1 MLENL
6 VILSIK
12 SLTLRINMLSK
23 LESSKMPL
31 FFFFCELV
39 SRIGI
44 IRKVIY
50 HFLLPANISFVAMV
64 FELSF
69 IYRDKESRLLNRCFE
84 KYMLK
89 MTDIMFFKVFQKC
102 FDYLTF

>member
-31 FFFFCELV
+31 FFFCELV

-50 HFLLPANISFVAMV
+50 HFLLPANICFVAMV

-69 IYRDKESRLLNRCFE
+69 IYRDKESRLLNR
-84 KYMLK
+84 
-89 MTDIMFFKVFQKC
+89 
-102 FDYLTF
+102 